1 MSRIV
6 DITVAPTVTAGAYSA
21 KDVVGG
27 LLTFANAASVYK
39 GAGII
44 RKCVIK
50 NNANV
55 ADLLMV
61 NLFSQA
67 PAVIADNAPYDP
79 TDAEMA
85 YSIGSFAI
93 VAADYVL
100 GTDNAIATK
109 LLEMPFVLVSGGT
122 SLFAYV
128 STVATPT
135 YAAITDF
142 AITLTIER

>member
-1 MSRIV
+1 MSKYV
-6 DITVAPTVTAGAYSA
+6 SITVAPTVTAGGYSA

-39 GAGII
+39 GSGVI

-85 YSIGSFAI
+85 YCIGVFPI

-100 GTDNAIATK
+100 GTDNGVATK
-109 LLEMPFVLVSGGT
+109 LLEFPFVLVAGGT
-122 SLFAYV
+122 SLYAYV

-135 YAAITDF
+135 YAAVTDF